1 MDFIYCGSPLSIVLK
16 NLIEFH
22 FVSNLNVFMAFVS
35 FQETQDPSAV
45 LWLDEIQDAI
55 LRANQDTQ
63 EALLCKHAH
72 THTHKFIIHS
82 YSSHTGGGQPLKM
95 TGCNFNLCEAE
106 H

>member
-22 FVSNLNVFMAFVS
+22 LVSNLNVFMAFVS

-72 THTHKFIIHS
+72 THTHKLLYIH
-82 YSSHTGGGQPLKM
+82 TAVTLVVV
-95 TGCNFNLCEAE
+95 NL
-106 H
+106 

>member
-1 MDFIYCGSPLSIVLK
+1 MWEPLSIVLK

-22 FVSNLNVFMAFVS
+22 FAFVS

-72 THTHKFIIHS
+72 THTHKLLYIH
-82 YSSHTGGGQPLKM
+82 TAVTLVVV
-95 TGCNFNLCEAE
+95 NL
-106 H
+106 